1 MCKIIIVRESTVF
14 LKASLT
20 IPSRES
26 LLQLRVF
33 KTLLLIGGLL
43 SIMGNLE
50 VVTADQNRPNIL
62 WLTTEDIGPELG
74 CYGDAMADTPAI
86 DQFAK
91 TALRYKTAWS
101 NYPVC
106 APARTTII
114 TGAYACSGGAG
125 NMRSEVPLPD
135 TFVMFPTMLREA
147 GYYCTNA
154 SKTDYNYIVPG
165 GSNGVW
171 DDSSKKAHYKNRADG
186 QPFFAVFNYKK
197 THESKIRTR
206 PHDAVI
212 DPASLTL
219 PPFWPDA
226 PEIREDLGQYYD
238 NITVMDKWFQ
248 SKLDELKEE
257 GLAENTIVFFYGDH
271 GSGMPRFKRYAGDT
285 GLRVAM
291 LVHIPKALRNETNAN
306 FLPGGVSD
314 RLVSFVDLA
323 PTALKLAGIEPHE
336 SMVGYPW
343 FEKNLTPSPE
353 FLYGFRE
360 RMDERIDL
368 SHCVRD
374 QRYQYT
380 ANYLPY
386 LPAGQKLVFQRQT
399 PSTVK
404 WMELFESGATNEVQ
418 SRFWKPRRAEEFY
431 DLNNDPWAT
440 KNLID
445 DVDQQ
450 VRIERFRAA
459 DRAETMRI
467 KDLSFIPE
475 PLVTGLKGGKTSL
488 KQLQEMLPVTF
499 EAAQLASLEFND
511 PKTDQRVVELLQQ
524 GNVAEQAWALVGL
537 RLRKDR
543 LGENAEAIA
552 AAERLAAANSFIA
565 VDAADCLLALG
576 QGDQNKLIDILIA
589 NADTRNSNYMIAVRA
604 LNALDRH
611 QNLLTAPL
619 RKLIKTFPTDAGDR
633 KRGTS
638 ELEKLLTNF

>member
-1 MCKIIIVRESTVF
+1 MQKNRLLGKSSSIIM
-14 LKASLT
+14 
-20 IPSRES
+20 
-26 LLQLRVF
+26 
-33 KTLLLIGGLL
+33 LLIICGLQ
-43 SIMGNLE
+43 MVTDNLGS
-50 VVTADQNRPNIL
+50 AHAYHDRPNIL
-62 WLTTEDIGPELG
+62 WLTVEDIGPELG
-74 CYGDAMADTPAI
+74 CYGDAMANTPAI

-114 TGAYACSGGAG
+114 SGSYACSGGAG
-125 NMRSEVPLPD
+125 NMRSEIPLPD
-135 TFVMFPTMLREA
+135 SHVMFPKMLREA

-165 GSNGVW
+165 GSDSLW
-171 DDSSKKAHYKNRADG
+171 DESSKKAHYRNRADG
-186 QPFFAVFNYKK
+186 QPFFAVFNYTK

-206 PHDAVI
+206 PHSAVT

-219 PPFWPDA
+219 PPFWPDV

-238 NITVMDKWFQ
+238 NIAVMDKWFQ
-248 SKLDELKEE
+248 SKLNELKEQ

-285 GLRVAM
+285 GLRVAI
-291 LVHIPKALRNETNAN
+291 LVHIPKSLQNETNAN
-306 FLPGGVSD
+306 FRSGGVSD

-323 PTALKLAGIEPHE
+323 PTVLKLAGIEPHE
-336 SMVGYPW
+336 SMVGRPW
-343 FEKNLTPSPE
+343 FEKNLTPSPD

-368 SHCVRD
+368 SHCLRD
-374 QRYQYT
+374 QRYHYT
-380 ANYLPY
+380 VNYMPY
-386 LPAGQKLVFQRQT
+386 LPAGQELVFQKLT

-431 DLNNDPWAT
+431 DLAEDPWAT
-440 KNLID
+440 KNLVD
-445 DVDQQ
+445 DADLRSQ
-450 VRIERFRAA
+450 IEKFRTAH
-459 DRAETMRI
+459 RAETMRI

-475 PLVTGLKGGKTSL
+475 PLLVGLKEGESSL
-488 KQLQEMLPVTF
+488 ESLQDILPATF
-499 EAAQLASLEFND
+499 EAAQLASLKSGD
-511 PKTDQRVVELLQQ
+511 PNSDGQLLRLLEH
-524 GNVAEQAWALVGL
+524 GSVSEQAWALVGL

-543 LGENAEAIA
+543 MSENTEAIA
-552 AAERLAAANSFIA
+552 ATVLLTQADSFIA
-565 VDAADCLLALG
+565 VDAADCLLELG
-576 QGDQNKLIDILIA
+576 QGGQDKLIDILIT
-589 NADTRNSNYMIAVRA
+589 NADARNSSYMTAVRA

-611 QNLLTAPL
+611 QGLLTDPQ
-619 RKLIKTFPTDAGDR
+619 RESIKELPTDAGDR

-638 ELEKLLTNF
+638 ELEKLRTNF

>member
-1 MCKIIIVRESTVF
+1 MC
-14 LKASLT
+14 
-20 IPSRES
+20 
-26 LLQLRVF
+26 
-33 KTLLLIGGLL
+33 GLL
-43 SIMGNLE
+43 TTTGNSALVNAE
-50 VVTADQNRPNIL
+50 QSRPNIL
-62 WLTTEDIGPELG
+62 WLTVEDIGPELG
-74 CYGDAMADTPAI
+74 CYGDAMANTPAI
-86 DQFAK
+86 DRFAK
-91 TALRYKTAWS
+91 NSMRYKTAWS

-114 TGAYACSGGAG
+114 TGTYACSGGAG

-135 TFVMFPTMLREA
+135 SYVMFPTLLREA

-154 SKTDYNYIVPG
+154 SKTDYNYVVPG
-165 GSNGVW
+165 GSNSVW
-171 DDSSKKAHYKNRADG
+171 DDSSNKAHYKNRAQG

-257 GLAENTIVFFYGDH
+257 GVAENTIVFFYGDH

-291 LVHIPKALRNETNAN
+291 LVHIPEALRNETNAN
-306 FLPGGVSD
+306 YLSGGVSD

-323 PTALKLAGIEPHE
+323 PTVLKLAGIQPHE
-336 SMVGYPW
+336 SMVGLPW
-343 FEKNLTPSPE
+343 FEKDLTPSPK
-353 FLYGFRE
+353 FLYGFRQ

-368 SHCVRD
+368 SHCLRD

-380 ANYLPY
+380 VNYMPY
-386 LPAGQKLVFQRQT
+386 LPAGQKLDFQRQT

-404 WMELFESGATNEVQ
+404 WMELFESGATNEIQ
-418 SRFWKPRRAEEFY
+418 SRFWQPRRSEEFY
-431 DLNNDPWAT
+431 DLSTDPWAT

-445 DVDQQ
+445 EADQQ
-450 VRIERFRAA
+450 SSIEKFRDAH
-459 DRAETMRI
+459 RAETLRI
-467 KDLSFIPE
+467 KDISFIPE
-475 PLVTGLKGGKTSL
+475 PLVSELKGGGTSL
-488 KQLQEMLPVTF
+488 QQLQEMLPATF
-499 EAAQLASLEFND
+499 EAAQLASLKSSD
-511 PKTDQRVVELLQQ
+511 PASDDQLIELLKK
-524 GNVAEQAWALVGL
+524 GSVGEQSWALVGL

-543 LGENAEAIA
+543 LSENTEAVA
-552 AAERLAAANSFIA
+552 AAERLTHEGSFIA
-565 VDAADCLLALG
+565 VDAADCLLAIG
-576 QGDQNKLIDILIA
+576 QGDENKLMDVLLA
-589 NADTRNSNYMIAVRA
+589 NADTNNSNYMTAVRA

-611 QNLLTAPL
+611 QNLLTDAQ
-619 RKLIKTFPTDAGDR
+619 RKSIKELPTDPGGR

-638 ELEKLLTNF
+638 ELVKLLTNF

>member
-1 MCKIIIVRESTVF
+1 MIVKESTVF
-14 LKASLT
+14 AKSFLT
-20 IPSRES
+20 TPAQEF
-26 LLQLRVF
+26 LLQSRFVA
-33 KTLLLIGGLL
+33 TLMLIFAWL
-43 SIMGNLE
+43 SVTGNFE
-50 VVTADQNRPNIL
+50 VVTADQTRPNIL

-86 DQFAK
+86 DAFAK

-135 TFVMFPTMLREA
+135 SFVMFPTMLREA

-154 SKTDYNYIVPG
+154 KKTDYNYIVPG
-165 GSNGVW
+165 GSDGVW
-171 DDSSKKAHYKNRADG
+171 DDSSKKAHYKNRSDG
-186 QPFFAVFNYKK
+186 QPFFAVFNYTK

-238 NITVMDKWFQ
+238 NIAVMDEWFQ

-291 LVHIPKALRNETNAN
+291 LVHIPKPMRNETNAN

-314 RLVSFVDLA
+314 RLVGFVDLA
-323 PTALKLAGIEPHE
+323 PTVLKLAGIEPHP
-336 SMVGYPW
+336 SMVGRPW
-343 FEKNLTPSPE
+343 FEKDLAPSPE

-368 SHCVRD
+368 SHCIRD
-374 QRYQYT
+374 QRFQYT
-380 ANYLPY
+380 VNYMPY
-386 LPAGQKLVFQRQT
+386 LPAGQKLDFQRQT
-399 PSTVK
+399 PTTVR
-404 WMELFESGATNEVQ
+404 WMELFESGATNKTQ
-418 SRFWKPRRAEEFY
+418 SRFWEPRRAEEFY
-431 DLNNDPWAT
+431 DLANDRWAT

-450 VRIERFRAA
+450 KRIERFRAA
-459 DRAETMRI
+459 HRAETMRI

-475 PLVTGLKGGKTSL
+475 PFVSRLKDDETSL
-488 KQLQEMLPVTF
+488 KQLQEMLPATF
-499 EAAQLASLEFND
+499 KAAQLASLESSD
-511 PKTDQRVVELLQQ
+511 PKSDQRVVELLKR
-524 GNVAEQAWALVGL
+524 GSVSEQVWALVGL
-537 RLRKDR
+537 RMRKDR

-552 AAERLAAANSFIA
+552 AAERLSEEKSFIA
-565 VDAADCLLALG
+565 IDAADCLLALG
-576 QGDQNKLIDILIA
+576 QGDEKKLIDILLES
-589 NADTRNSNYMIAVRA
+589 ADTRNTDYMTAVRA

-611 QNLLTAPL
+611 QDLLTESL
-619 RKLIKTFPTDAGDR
+619 RKLVKTLPTDAGKR

-638 ELEKLLTNF
+638 ELKKLLTNF